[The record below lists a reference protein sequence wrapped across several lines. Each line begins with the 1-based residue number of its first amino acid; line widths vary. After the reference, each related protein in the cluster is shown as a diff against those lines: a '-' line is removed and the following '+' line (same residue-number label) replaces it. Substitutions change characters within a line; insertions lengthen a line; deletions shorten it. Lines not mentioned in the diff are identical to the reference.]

1 VSTCAAALELLGPLL
16 ALTVPVPVLVFVVV
30 DEDDFEAST
39 LALAP
44 VSADSVAAA
53 PDRMAAKEVV
63 GAALLVFQ
71 GFAAGDL
78 AVVLPLVAA
87 DDDDARAGAGA
98 GAF

>member
-16 ALTVPVPVLVFVVV
+16 ALTVAVLVFVVV
-30 DEDDFEAST
+30 DEDDIEAST
-39 LALAP
+39 LALAT
-44 VSADSVAAA
+44 VSADAVAAA